1 MKKKIYI
8 LTIIL
13 LLIDIISK
21 LIIKNTMNLY
31 QSIIIIPNFFNI
43 TYVNNIG
50 AAFSILEG
58 KQFFLIILGIIFLI
72 GLINYIR
79 KDNISKLKAI
89 YYSLLIS
96 GILGNLIDRIIYHYV
111 IDFLDFKIF
120 NTSFPTF
127 NLADTFICIS
137 VMLIIIESIIGGI
150 NGNNIKSR

>member
-1 MKKKIYI
+1 MKKRIYI
-8 LTIIL
+8 LTFIL
-13 LLIDIISK
+13 LLIDIIFK
-21 LIIKNTMNLY
+21 LIIKNAMNLY

-58 KQFFLIILGIIFLI
+58 KQLFLIIIGIIFLI
-72 GLINYIR
+72 FLIINIR
-79 KDNISKLKAI
+79 KEEINKLKLI

-96 GILGNLIDRIIYHYV
+96 GILGNLIDRIIYGFV

-120 NTSFPTF
+120 NMSFPTF

-137 VMLIIIESIIGGI
+137 VILIIIESLIGGK
-150 NGNNIKSR
+150 NAGNFRSK